1 MLSRYWI
8 PINYNS
14 RQLTSKAD
22 IIVWLY
28 KLVMYGPSLFYVYSK
43 QHQQE
48 VVPATPTQQTHHTA
62 ITDSQSLS
70 KSKNSKV
77 LELYPQ
83 KR

>member
-1 MLSRYWI
+1 
-8 PINYNS
+8 
-14 RQLTSKAD
+14 
-22 IIVWLY
+22 
-28 KLVMYGPSLFYVYSK
+28 MYGPSLFYVYSK